1 MSTQARPT
9 PHILFVEDNHLFR
22 QMVGAALDKAG
33 FHVTCVD
40 NAEAAFEL
48 LIEQQPDLVIADVFL
63 SGELDGFGLCHRIRS
78 LRGFENMPLIILSAL
93 SGVRDLAAA
102 KIYGADDYLTKP
114 VNLILLVERVRGLL
128 HRRRQRTARSTWCPT
143 MTPSL

>member
-1 MSTQARPT
+1 MSAHSRPA

-33 FHVTCVD
+33 FQVTCVD
-40 NAEAAFEL
+40 NAEAAVEL
-48 LIEQQPDLVIADVFL
+48 LIEQQPDLIIADVFL

-114 VNLILLVERVRGLL
+114 VNLTLLVERVRSLL
-128 HRRRQRTARSTWCPT
+128 HRRRRSAGSHSWCPS